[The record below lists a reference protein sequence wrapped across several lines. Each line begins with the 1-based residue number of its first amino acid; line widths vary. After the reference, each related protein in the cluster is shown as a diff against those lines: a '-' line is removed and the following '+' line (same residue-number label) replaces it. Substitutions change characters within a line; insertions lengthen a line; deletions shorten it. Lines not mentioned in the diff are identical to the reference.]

1 MEEESNS
8 NKKLFLRKRID
19 QKDIMLVYIVG
30 QREIVIIHQI
40 KIRENMRIVL
50 KVWEI
55 TQDNDC

>member
-1 MEEESNS
+1 M
-8 NKKLFLRKRID
+8 LLLKRID

-30 QREIVIIHQI
+30 QREIMIMHQI
-40 KIRENMRIVL
+40 KVRENMRIVL